1 MGKGIRFFQALA
13 LIFGHFMAIPSASAD
28 ELAPCRIKAS
38 TNQVVSLGF
47 PLRSERLA
55 NLSEAKILVIPFK
68 IKDNPSYIF
77 SNDQKS
83 DYRSA
88 GENIARFSNGKAR
101 IEFVF
106 APTISTEITNA
117 DLDQLRSNQRDAWQ
131 RDESKSTY
139 GFIRKFI
146 ADFDSQIDFTGIDA
160 VVIEGSSF
168 LTGLAIGEAFMF
180 WKNPENPW
188 FRPISTAEGEINNVV
203 LFDRRATSQLITHEI
218 LHLYGLTDLYGND
231 SAPDTLSLMASSYL
245 NLLLHEKWVLGWHP
259 DSDVICV
266 GDISASNVTGFSFDN
281 SKRPQIA
288 LVRSPSGSNY
298 LLEKFWAGEN
308 MLAFYSLDNEARPPI
323 KMFSELNGK
332 FKGVLLLDSYESIGA
347 QMVSPELT
355 LFVTDFTESTITFNI
370 APSALTS
377 TTQFANLLNKASA
390 TKAEIKD
397 RLAAQ
402 ATDKAQEKK
411 VKQSKAAGKKR
422 TIITCIKGKVSK
434 KITAVKPKCPAG
446 YR

>member
-1 MGKGIRFFQALA
+1 MGKGMRFFLALA
-13 LIFGHFMAIPSASAD
+13 LILGHFMAIPSASAD
-28 ELAPCRIKAS
+28 QLAPCRIKAS
-38 TNQVVSLGF
+38 SNQVVSLGF

-55 NLSEAKILVIPFK
+55 KLSNAKILVMPFK

-77 SNDQKS
+77 TDDRKS
-83 DYRSA
+83 DYKVA
-88 GENIARFSNGKAR
+88 GDNIARLSNGKAR
-101 IEFVF
+101 VEFIF
-106 APTISTEITNA
+106 APTISTEITND
-117 DLDQLRSNQRDAWQ
+117 DLNQLRNNQRDSFQ

-146 ADFDSQIDFTGIDA
+146 TDFDPQIDYTGIDA
-160 VVIEGSSF
+160 IVIEGSSF
-168 LTGLAIGEAFMF
+168 LTGIAIAEAFMF

-188 FRPISTAEGEINNVV
+188 FRPISTGEGEINNVV

-218 LHLYGLTDLYGND
+218 LHLYGLIDLYGND
-231 SAPDTLSLMASSYL
+231 SGPDTLSLMASNEV

-259 DSDVICV
+259 DSDVVCV
-266 GDISASNVTGFSFDN
+266 GDISTSNIAEFSFDN
-281 SKRPQIA
+281 SKRPQMAVI
-288 LVRSPSGSNY
+288 RSPSGRDY

-308 MLAFYSLDNEARPPI
+308 MLAFYTLDNEARPPI
-323 KMFSELNGK
+323 KMFSELNGR
-332 FKGVLLLDSYESIGA
+332 FKGVLLLDSYKSIGA

-355 LFVTDFTESTITFNI
+355 LLVTNFTESTITFNI
-370 APSALTS
+370 APAVLTS
-377 TTQFANLLNKASA
+377 TNQFTNLLDKASA

-402 ATDKAQEKK
+402 AKVEVQPKK
-411 VKQSKAAGKKR
+411 VNQSKATAKKK
-422 TIITCIKGKVSK
+422 TTITCIKGKMVK

>member
-1 MGKGIRFFQALA
+1 MGKGIRFFLALA
-13 LIFGHFMAIPSASAD
+13 LILGHFMAIPSASAD

-38 TNQVVSLGF
+38 ANQVVSLGF

-88 GENIARFSNGKAR
+88 GENIARLSNGKASV
-101 IEFVF
+101 EFIF

-168 LTGLAIGEAFMF
+168 LTGLAIGEAFML

-218 LHLYGLTDLYGND
+218 LHLYGLIDLYGND
-231 SAPDTLSLMASSYL
+231 SGPDTLSLMASSYL

-266 GDISASNVTGFSFDN
+266 GDISASNVTEFSFDN

-288 LVRSPSGSNY
+288 VVRSPSGSNY

-323 KMFSELNGK
+323 KMYSELNGK
-332 FKGVLLLDSYESIGA
+332 FKGTLLLDSYKSIGA

-355 LFVTDFTESTITFNI
+355 LLVSDFTNSTITFNI

-377 TTQFANLLNKASA
+377 TTQFTNLLSKASA

-397 RLAAQ
+397 RLATQAKVKAQ
-402 ATDKAQEKK
+402 AKK
-411 VKQSKAAGKKR
+411 PNRTKKAGKKK
-422 TIITCIKGKVSK
+422 TTITCTKGKVSK